1 MSASNAPVVPS
12 DADLVAR
19 ALRGDVESF
28 DVLVRRYYR
37 AAFALALGVVG
48 ERADAEDVC
57 QDAFVKAL
65 DRLDECRDPA
75 RFVQWMMVIVRN
87 RALSYRSYRKVR
99 DTSELL
105 PETAAARD
113 SPLSD
118 VTRAEL
124 SEQLTQALKLL
135 SQVQREVVLMHD
147 MEGFAHKEIAGILK
161 ISEVRSRQHLFVA
174 RGILRKQ
181 LGKGLLK
188 EYTHD

>member
-1 MSASNAPVVPS
+1 MSVATVPVPPS

-19 ALRGDVESF
+19 ALRGDGDAY

-37 AAFALALGVVG
+37 AAFALALGVLG

-65 DRLDECRDPA
+65 ERLDECRDPA
-75 RFVQWMMVIVRN
+75 RFVQWLMVIVRN

-124 SEQLTQALKLL
+124 GEHLVKALKLL

-147 MEGFAHKEIAGILK
+147 MEGFAHKEIAGLLG

-174 RGILRKQ
+174 RGILRKR
-181 LGKGLLK
+181 LGKALLK
-188 EYTHD
+188 EYTHE

>member
-1 MSASNAPVVPS
+1 MPDVTAAPSPP

-19 ALRGDVESF
+19 ALRGDDDAY

-37 AAFALALGVVG
+37 AAFALALGVLA

-65 DRLDECRDPA
+65 ERLEECRDPA
-75 RFVQWMMVIVRN
+75 RFVQWLMVIVRN

-99 DTSELL
+99 DTLELL

-118 VTRAEL
+118 VTRMEL
-124 SEQLTQALKLL
+124 SDRLTLALQSL

-147 MEGFAHKEIAGILK
+147 MEGFAHKEIGGLLK

-174 RGILRKQ
+174 RGILREQ
-181 LGKGLLK
+181 LGKALFK
-188 EYTHD
+188 EYTND